1 MSAGKVA
8 VIAKITS
15 LPGKRDELAKALDI
29 AFDNVK
35 TEAGTLYY
43 ILHADNADETVLWM
57 YEMYTGQEALES
69 HMGSQWFKEW
79 GPSLAPFLGGR
90 PELIFVTPLAGK
102 GL

>member
-1 MSAGKVA
+1 
-8 VIAKITS
+8 
-15 LPGKRDELAKALDI
+15 
-29 AFDNVK
+29 
-35 TEAGTLYY
+35 
-43 ILHADNADETVLWM
+43 M
-57 YEMYTGQEALES
+57 YELYTGQEALES